1 MTDNQGTD
9 VGPSAEAA
17 RLAQLRRLQKWI
29 WASPLV
35 GLPIIFLAGSARSEF
50 GLVGFFVWVVAVFAL
65 IVRHLLFRCPRC
77 NQYFNWSDRQRHTFA
92 DACVHC
98 GLQRDARPQGQ

>member
-1 MTDNQGTD
+1 MTENPTA
-9 VGPSAEAA
+9 VAA

-29 WASPLV
+29 WASPVV

-50 GLVGFFVWVVAVFAL
+50 GLAAFFVWVVVVFGL
-65 IVRHLLFRCPRC
+65 IGRHLLFRCPRC
-77 NQYFNWSDRQRHTFA
+77 NEYFNWSDRQRHTFA

-98 GLQRDARPQGQ
+98 GLPLKTRSPGEQ